1 MYDLRYSKT
10 KVDIEDDSKWDSLA
24 LVKEE
29 DLLDG
34 MLTPVDGGNHVQ
46 LKLKPDHFDAD
57 IDYYL
62 AMKAKDERNTI
73 SARSNTA
80 TFVRLVPPG
89 KVSDLTSTA
98 TNNGDDVIIS
108 FTAPGDDGS
117 LGTGTNQSH
126 FRCKC
131 LKPYLLI

>member
-1 MYDLRYSKT
+1 MRYSQSKAD
-10 KVDIEDDSKWDSLA
+10 VEDDSKWDSLTPI
-24 LVKEE
+24 KEQ

-34 MLTPVDGGNHVQ
+34 TLTPVNGGNQVQ

-57 IDYYL
+57 IDYYV

-98 TNNGDDVIIS
+98 TNNGDDIIIS

-117 LGTGTNQSH
+117 DGKGTNQSH
-126 FRCKC
+126 LWCKC
-131 LKPYLLI
+131 

>member
-1 MYDLRYSKT
+1 MYDLRYSQSKAD
-10 KVDIEDDSKWDSLA
+10 VEDDSKWDSLTPI
-24 LVKEE
+24 KEQ

-34 MLTPVDGGNHVQ
+34 TLTPVNGGNQVQ

-57 IDYYL
+57 IDYYV

-98 TNNGDDVIIS
+98 TNNGDDIIIS

-117 LGTGTNQSH
+117 DGKGTNQSH
-126 FRCKC
+126 FWCKC
-131 LKPYLLI
+131 